1 MIIIP
6 EELIEH
12 ILSYNLYP
20 ANKSIKELISNNYIL
35 RYLHIIGNYFAN
47 SPLILP
53 FAPNFHNNL
62 KKCQTE
68 LIQNNKAKYYFGFN
82 HRIIYKKING
92 KFKLNDAFKYI
103 PKKISIPVNPEYQRL
118 VINEWNDKTYR
129 IFELSAIEVVNTDEY
144 ISKFSSKIDDTM
156 VCKKINLYYG
166 WDSRKDITES
176 IGDGTGMIKEFPLN
190 WYNTSY
196 VYNINST
203 KPLMKHPIYFSGK
216 I

>member
-35 RYLHIIGNYFAN
+35 RYLHIIGNYFTN

-92 KFKLNDAFKYI
+92 KLLNDAFKYI

-118 VINEWNDKTYR
+118 VIDEWNDKTYR
-129 IFELSAIEVVNTDEY
+129 IFELSAIEVVNTDECIY
-144 ISKFSSKIDDTM
+144 KFSSKIDDTM